1 MRKRF
6 EFQGGIAQDARMIK
20 DKYKTFLKSLK
31 YSYQA
36 ADVQLVQS
44 FNSCE
49 QKIDEPQYRA
59 LINPDKIKQ
68 DYDVKF
74 LSVDY
79 NANYQSGDIISWIG
93 TNSYWL
99 IYLQELTED
108 AYFRSHLRRCR
119 YSIKF
124 KGEDGQ
130 IYSTWAAI
138 RGPVETAIDSI
149 QKNQVRIDRPNWS
162 LHILIPLNE
171 QTKAYFNRYSEFI
184 FAEKCWRINAVDLIS
199 TPNIL
204 EIHAEEYYID
214 KETDD
219 VENELKN
226 GLIIEPVNP
235 TPETKIIGETFIKP
249 KIAEIYTIDKEG
261 GSWKILEDFPVC
273 IKKIDN
279 KTIELIWQ
287 KSVSGQF
294 TLQWCHNDIIEQKV
308 IVVESLF

>member
-1 MRKRF
+1 MMRKRF
-6 EFQGGIAQDARMIK
+6 EFQGGVAQDARMIK

-44 FNSCE
+44 FDNCE
-49 QKIDEPQYRA
+49 QKIDEPQYKA

-68 DYDVKF
+68 DYDIKF
-74 LSVDY
+74 LSIDY
-79 NANYQSGDIISWIG
+79 NANYQSGDIIQWLG

-108 AYFRSHLRRCR
+108 AYFRSNLRRCR

-184 FAEKCWRINAVDLIS
+184 FAEKCWRINAVDSIS

-204 EIHAEEYYID
+204 EINAEEYYID
-214 KETDD
+214 KE
-219 VENELKN
+219 
-226 GLIIEPVNP
+226 GRHCR
-235 TPETKIIGETFIKP
+235 
-249 KIAEIYTIDKEG
+249 Y
-261 GSWKILEDFPVC
+261 S
-273 IKKIDN
+273 
-279 KTIELIWQ
+279 
-287 KSVSGQF
+287 
-294 TLQWCHNDIIEQKV
+294 
-308 IVVESLF
+308 